1 MPHRLHSRT
10 VEAIITQ
17 PRSAR
22 PLRVSITLALIAAS
36 IFIITRFVRLV
47 DRIPN
52 DAESFQLYNSTFN
65 WAMLACAAVLVLV
78 ILKLQTGD
86 EPRAERAVKIMM
98 KWIIAGVVLWVLP
111 IPFGAHRVIAVGFLL
126 PGAAM
131 LLLASL
137 RIAWSPAELLPGQ
150 KQDRTTGPIC
160 ILGAL
165 AATLLVLIHGKAFDV
180 GWAFAVD

>member
-1 MPHRLHSRT
+1 

-17 PRSAR
+17 PRSSR
-22 PLRVSITLALIAAS
+22 TVRVSTTLALIAGAL
-36 IFIITRFVRLV
+36 FVITRFVKLV

-52 DAESFQLYNSTFN
+52 DAASFQLYNSTFN
-65 WAMLACAAVLVLV
+65 WAMLACATVLMLV
-78 ILKLQTGD
+78 ILKLQECT
-86 EPRAERAVKIMM
+86 EARASRAVKIML

-137 RIAWSPAELLPGQ
+137 RIAWNPAEPLPGQ
-150 KQDRTTGPIC
+150 PHNLQPDHTTGPIC

>member
-1 MPHRLHSRT
+1 METAALPTHSS
-10 VEAIITQ
+10 
-17 PRSAR
+17 RSAR
-22 PLRVSITLALIAAS
+22 VLLTLALIAGS
-36 IFIITRFVRLV
+36 IFTLTRFVALV

-52 DAESFQLYNSTFN
+52 DAASFQAFNSTFN
-65 WAMLACAAVLVLV
+65 WAMLACACVLFLV
-78 ILKLQTGD
+78 ILKLQD
-86 EPRAERAVKIMM
+86 CHEPRAARAVRIML
-98 KWIIAGVVLWVLP
+98 KWIIAGVILWVLP

-137 RIAWSPAELLPGQ
+137 RIAWSPQVPLPGRPR
-150 KQDRTTGPIC
+150 DRTTGPIC

-165 AATLLVLIHGKAFDV
+165 AATLLVLIHGKAYDV

>member
-1 MPHRLHSRT
+1 M
-10 VEAIITQ
+10 EAIIPQ
-17 PRSAR
+17 PRSSR
-22 PLRVSITLALIAAS
+22 PLRVSITLALIAGS
-36 IFIITRFVRLV
+36 IFIITRFVKLV

-52 DAESFQLYNSTFN
+52 DAESFQLYSSTFN

-78 ILKLQTGD
+78 ILKFQAGD
-86 EPRAERAVKIMM
+86 EPRAARAVKIMM
-98 KWIIAGVVLWVLP
+98 KWTIAGIVLWVLP

-131 LLLASL
+131 LLLAAV
-137 RIAWSPAELLPGQ
+137 RIAWNPQEPLPGQ
-150 KQDRTTGPIC
+150 QPDQTTGPIC